1 MGVGNCQAILVAST
15 ERSVSAMARMMGPQ
29 PATVSQLASAAV
41 GTSFEVALLV
51 TAIGDGRFTG
61 TVLERDGDGVY
72 HRADGSLP
80 VRWPAD
86 TPVVMGKADEIVV
99 GAAVQAHGQVAADR
113 ALDADRLAILTGY
126 LELR

>member
-1 MGVGNCQAILVAST
+1 
-15 ERSVSAMARMMGPQ
+15 MARMMGPQ
-29 PATVSQLASAAV
+29 PATVSELASAAV

-72 HRADGSLP
+72 HRTEGVLP

-86 TPVVMGKADEIVV
+86 APVVMGSAGDIVV
-99 GAAVQAHGQVAADR
+99 GGAVQARGQVAADR